1 MTLKFENVHFIIDNI
16 NSTLEHLLRD
26 QTNTIDTNLENVKG
40 KVTAVDSNIDD
51 INTDLEEVKTQ
62 LGHVT
67 ECRYFTLHLLVR
79 KALTLSVYGEHKF
92 GLL

>member
-67 ECRYFTLHLLVR
+67 ECRYFTLQLLV
-79 KALTLSVYGEHKF
+79 
-92 GLL
+92 